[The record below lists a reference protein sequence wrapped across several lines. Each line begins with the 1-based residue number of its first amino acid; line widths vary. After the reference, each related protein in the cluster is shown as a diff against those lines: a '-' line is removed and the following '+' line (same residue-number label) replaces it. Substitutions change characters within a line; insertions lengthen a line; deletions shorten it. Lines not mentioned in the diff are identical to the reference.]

1 MTHSTTPRAA
11 PMAGGVAALQELTKT
26 STQGFEKLLQ
36 LNLAAT
42 QAFFGQ
48 FQGVMGAKD
57 AQSLRE
63 LQTELFAPVPNKYA
77 AESQHYQ
84 LLAEDSSA
92 KFNKI
97 FQSKLT
103 QAQKSLSTLV
113 DNVSN
118 AAPAGTE
125 VASVFLR
132 SALTASQHAIESA
145 QHSATRGLQQVESG
159 LTNVTK
165 HALEASGKAFP
176 LEAASERAPAK
187 GKRSKA

>member
-1 MTHSTTPRAA
+1 MTHSTIPHAA
-11 PMAGGVAALQELTKT
+11 PKPSGVTALQELTKT
-26 STQGFEKLLQ
+26 SKQGFEKLLQ

-48 FQGVMGAKD
+48 FHVTMGAKD

-63 LQTELFAPVPNKYA
+63 LQTELFAPLPNRYS

-103 QAQKSLSTLV
+103 EAQKNLSTLV

-118 AAPAGTE
+118 AAPVGTE
-125 VASVFLR
+125 AASTFLKN
-132 SALTASQHAIESA
+132 ALTASQSAIESA
-145 QHSATRGLQQVESG
+145 QHSASQALQQAESS
-159 LTNVTK
+159 LTSVTTQ
-165 HALEASGKAFP
+165 AFEAAGKAFQ
-176 LEAASERAPAK
+176 LEAAPQRVPAK

>member
-1 MTHSTTPRAA
+1 MTHSTTPHAA
-11 PMAGGVAALQELTKT
+11 PTPSGITALQQLTKN
-26 STQGFEKLLQ
+26 STQGFEKLMQ
-36 LNLAAT
+36 MNLAAT

-48 FQGVMGAKD
+48 FQLGMGAKD

-63 LQTELFAPVPNKYA
+63 LQTELFAPMPNKYA

-103 QAQKSLSTLV
+103 QAQKNLSTLV
-113 DNVSN
+113 DNVSS

-125 VASVFLR
+125 VASAFLKN
-132 SALTASQHAIESA
+132 AMTASQSAIESA
-145 QHSATRGLQQVESG
+145 QQSATRALQQAESS
-159 LTNVTK
+159 LTNVATQ
-165 HALEASGKAFP
+165 AFEAAGKAFP
-176 LEAASERAPAK
+176 IDAAAPRLPAK

>member
-1 MTHSTTPRAA
+1 MTHNTTPRAA
-11 PMAGGVAALQELTKT
+11 PKPAGVTSLQELTKN
-26 STQGFEKLLQ
+26 STQGFEKLMQ
-36 LNLAAT
+36 LNMAAT

-48 FQGVMGAKD
+48 FQVVMGAKN
-57 AQSLRE
+57 AQNMRE
-63 LQTELFAPVPNKYA
+63 LQTELFAPLPNNYS

-103 QAQKSLSTLV
+103 EAQKNMSTLV
-113 DNVSN
+113 DNVSS

-125 VASVFLR
+125 AASAFFKN
-132 SALTASQHAIESA
+132 ALTASHNAIESA
-145 QHSATRGLQQVESG
+145 QHSASQALQQAECSMTSVA
-159 LTNVTK
+159 TQ
-165 HALEASGKAFP
+165 ALEAAGKAFQH
-176 LEAASERAPAK
+176 EAAPHRVPAK